1 MNRLTA
7 SLTAAALAA
16 AVFVSSAQASTRGA
30 FVMIAAGDTVAL
42 ERFERVDARVSGVVL
57 FKPAQLRTEYAIQL
71 NADQSAASMTLDAWR
86 STDLP
91 TAAPLQSAAAEFVG
105 DSVITHINGGA
116 RMAFPSSAGA
126 VPYLNPSMLLFE
138 QVARRGLAM
147 RRESA
152 GVPMFM
158 VAGGKT
164 IEAVVTRASADTVVL
179 SLGGLEIR
187 LAMNA
192 AGDVT
197 GGAIPAQGVRIMRAE
212 SLPEGLL
219 VSAKPD
225 YSAPAG
231 APYTSE
237 SVRVRTSEGFEL
249 AGTLTKPKG
258 SSGRIPAVVTITGS
272 GSSDRDEAI
281 PFVRGYRPFREVAE
295 ALAARGI
302 ATLRLDDR
310 GYGESGGNA
319 VRATSEDFAHDVE
332 AAVKFLRARSDIDG
346 ARLALVGH
354 SEGGLIA
361 PMVAA
366 RDPKLRGIVLL
377 AGPAYDGARIISYQQ
392 RTMLERGGA
401 KGAALDSLAA
411 VAAAETDS
419 ASRANP
425 WLSWFRKHDPLVVA
439 RALRGTPVLVLQGA
453 TDRQVTAEQAEILGK
468 AFGEAGNRDV
478 TVRVFPE
485 TNHLFLADPNGW
497 GDGYSSLPD
506 THVRRE
512 VLDAIGEWLA
522 PRLKK

>member
-1 MNRLTA
+1 MI
-7 SLTAAALAA
+7 
-16 AVFVSSAQASTRGA
+16 TR
-30 FVMIAAGDTVAL
+30 
-42 ERFERVDARVSGVVL
+42 
-57 FKPAQLRTEYAIQL
+57 
-71 NADQSAASMTLDAWR
+71 
-86 STDLP
+86 
-91 TAAPLQSAAAEFVG
+91 
-105 DSVITHINGGA
+105 INGGA
-116 RMAFPSSAGA
+116 RTAFASRAGA

-138 QVARRGLAM
+138 QIARRGLAM

-158 VAGGKT
+158 VAGGAT
-164 IEAVVTRASADTVVL
+164 VEAVVTRASADTVVL

-192 AGDVT
+192 AGEVT
-197 GGAIPAQGVRIMRAE
+197 GGTIPAQGVRIMRAE
-212 SLPEGLL
+212 SLPEGML

-225 YSAPAG
+225 YAAPAD
-231 APYTSE
+231 AAYTAE
-237 SVRVRTSEGFEL
+237 SVRVRTSEGFDL

-258 SSGRIPAVVTITGS
+258 AAGRVPAVVTITGS

-319 VRATSEDFAHDVE
+319 MRATSEDFAHDVE
-332 AAVKFLRARSDIDG
+332 AAVKFLRARPDIDG
-346 ARLALVGH
+346 ARVALVGH

-361 PMVAA
+361 PMVAT
-366 RDPKLRGIVLL
+366 RDPKLRAIVLL
-377 AGPAYDGARIISYQQ
+377 AGPAYDGARVIAFQQ
-392 RTMLERGGA
+392 RQALERGGA
-401 KGAALDSLAA
+401 KGAKLDSLAA
-411 VAAAETDS
+411 AAAAETDS
-419 ASRANP
+419 ASAKNP
-425 WLSWFRKHDPLVVA
+425 WLGWFRQHDPLTVA
-439 RALRGTPVLVLQGA
+439 RALRATPVLVLQGG
-453 TDRQVTAEQAEILGK
+453 TDRQVTPEQAEILGK
-468 AFGEAGNRDV
+468 AFRDAGNRDV

>member
-1 MNRLTA
+1 MKRLA
-7 SLTAAALAA
+7 VPFAAALAA
-16 AVFVSSAQASTRGA
+16 FAFVPAAHASTRGA
-30 FVMIAAGDTVAL
+30 FVMTAAGDTVAI

-71 NADQSAASMTLDAWR
+71 NADQSAASMTLDAHR
-86 STDLP
+86 STDAAN
-91 TAAPLQSAAAEFVG
+91 AAPIQSATAEFVG
-105 DSVITHINGGA
+105 DSVITRINGGA
-116 RMAFPSSAGA
+116 RTAFSSSAGA

-138 QVARRGLAM
+138 QIARRGLAM
-147 RRESA
+147 RRQSA

-164 IEAVVTRASADTVVL
+164 IEAVVTRANADTVVL

-197 GGAIPAQGVRIMRAE
+197 GGAIPAQGVQIFRSE

-225 YSAPAG
+225 YSAPAD
-231 APYTSE
+231 AAYTAE

-258 SSGRIPAVVTITGS
+258 AAGRVPAVVTITGS

-319 VRATSEDFAHDVE
+319 LRATSEDFAHDAE
-332 AAVKFLRARSDIDG
+332 AAVKFLRARSDVDG
-346 ARLALVGH
+346 ARVALVGH

-361 PMVAA
+361 PMVAT

-377 AGPAYDGARIISYQQ
+377 AGPAYDGARVIAFQQ
-392 RTMLERGGA
+392 RQALERGGA
-401 KGAALDSLAA
+401 TGAKLDSLAA

-419 ASRANP
+419 ASAKNP
-425 WLSWFRKHDPLVVA
+425 WLGWFRKHDPLVVA
-439 RALRGTPVLVLQGA
+439 RSLRATPVLVLQGA
-453 TDRQVTAEQAEILGK
+453 TDRQVTPEQAELLGK
-468 AFGEAGNRDV
+468 AFRDAGNRDV

-506 THVRRE
+506 AHVRRD
-512 VLDAIGEWLA
+512 VLDAIADWLA

>member
-1 MNRLTA
+1 MNHLAVPFAT
-7 SLTAAALAA
+7 AALAA
-16 AVFVSSAQASTRGA
+16 ATLVPFAHASTRGA
-30 FVMIAAGDTVAL
+30 FVMTAAGDTVAI
-42 ERFERVDARVSGVVL
+42 ERFERVESRVTGVLL

-71 NADQSAASMTLDAWR
+71 NADQSAVSMTLDAHR
-86 STDLP
+86 STDAP
-91 TAAPLQSAAAEFVG
+91 SAAPIQSATAEFAG
-105 DSVITHINGGA
+105 DSVITRINGGA
-116 RMAFPSSAGA
+116 RTAFASQTGA
-126 VPYLNPSMLLFE
+126 VPYVNPSMLLFE

-179 SLGGLEIR
+179 SLGGLDIR

-197 GGAIPAQGVRIMRAE
+197 GGTIPAQGVRITRAE
-212 SLPEGLL
+212 SLPEGML

-225 YSAPAG
+225 YSAPAD
-231 APYTSE
+231 APYTAE
-237 SVRVRTSEGFEL
+237 EVRVRTSEGFEL
-249 AGTLTKPKG
+249 SGTLTKPKG
-258 SSGRIPAVVTITGS
+258 AKGRVPAVVTITGS

-295 ALAARGI
+295 ALAVRGI

-319 VRATSEDFAHDVE
+319 ARATSFDFSYDVE
-332 AAVKFLRARSDIDG
+332 AAVKFLRARPDVDG

-361 PMVAA
+361 PIVAT

-377 AGPAYDGARIISYQQ
+377 AGPAYDGARVIAFQQ
-392 RTMLERGGA
+392 RQALERGGA

-411 VAAAETDS
+411 AAAAETDS
-419 ASRANP
+419 ASAKNP
-425 WLSWFRKHDPLVVA
+425 WLGWFRKHDPLNIA
-439 RALRGTPVLVLQGA
+439 RSLRGTPVLVLQGA
-453 TDRQVTAEQAEILGK
+453 TDRQVTPEQAELLGQ
-468 AFGEAGNRDV
+468 AFRDAGNRDV

-497 GDGYSSLPD
+497 GEGYSSLPD